1 MLTQSDP
8 LMQDQPR
15 KKLNGLVQVRFDRLS
30 ARRRTAAPNGW
41 RAWARGCVAAA
52 ALCVVGCAVG
62 PDYHKPAAQI
72 PPSFKEGADWQ
83 QAQANPQASLSSTW
97 WLDYH
102 DEQLSKL
109 VDEALQANQSII
121 AAQAAYRLAQATVSA
136 SMAALY
142 PTVSASVSGTR
153 SEGGAGAA
161 ATGIAPGV
169 NHSVTVSAAAS
180 WELDLWGQ
188 TRRQIESS
196 RASAEASDAQLAGQ
210 RLSIEASVASDYFAL
225 RQDDVDIDF
234 LRQQQ
239 QVNADILA
247 MTQASY
253 AQGGSSGDDVLIAQD
268 TLEAVIAAL
277 QATQTQ
283 REQFEHA
290 IAVLVGVPPGGFSI
304 EPRQDYVFVTPAV
317 PLSLPSQL
325 LERRYDVVTAERQA
339 AAANAKIGVAKAAFF
354 PTLDLSA
361 QGGYEHNQFAHLFS
375 LPNRF
380 WTLGPTLA
388 ETIFDGGAR
397 TAAVREARATYDEDV
412 ANYRQAVLGAFQSV
426 EDALSSWN
434 HLQQQ
439 AQAFTNIYQRT
450 QKLFDSTRAQREV
463 GAASQQSLLSEQLTL
478 LSAKQNLQDTQ
489 ASLTQSSVT
498 LIKNLGGGWQWD
510 ESHGVAAA
518 SVSTDQHTGA
528 SPAASPAAR

>member
-1 MLTQSDP
+1 M
-8 LMQDQPR
+8 
-15 KKLNGLVQVRFDRLS
+15 
-30 ARRRTAAPNGW
+30 
-41 RAWARGCVAAA
+41 AAA
-52 ALCVVGCAVG
+52 VLCVTGSAVG

-72 PPSFKEGADWQ
+72 PASFKEGADCQ
-83 QAQANPQASLSSTW
+83 RAQANPQGSVSSTW

-102 DEQLSKL
+102 AEQLSKL
-109 VDEALQANQSII
+109 VDAALQANQSII
-121 AAQAAYRLAQATVSA
+121 AAEASYRLAQATVSA
-136 SMAALY
+136 SIAALY

-153 SEGGAGAA
+153 SESGAGAA
-161 ATGIAPGV
+161 ATGIPTGV
-169 NHSVTVSAAAS
+169 SHSVTVSAAAS

-196 RASAEASDAQLAGQ
+196 RAGAQASDAQLAGQ
-210 RLSIEASVASDYFAL
+210 RLSIAASVAGDYFAL
-225 RQDDVDIDF
+225 RQADIDIDF
-234 LRQQQ
+234 LQQQQ
-239 QVNADILA
+239 QVDTDILA
-247 MTQASY
+247 MTQSSY
-253 AQGGSSGDDVLIAQD
+253 AQGGSSGDDLLIAQD
-268 TLEAVIAAL
+268 TLEAIIAAL

-283 REQFEHA
+283 REQAEHA

-304 EPRQDYVFVTPAV
+304 EPRKDYVFVTPAV

-325 LERRYDVVTAERQA
+325 LERRFDVVTAERQA

-361 QGGYEHNQFAHLFS
+361 QGGYQHNQFAHLFS

-412 ANYRQAVLGAFQSV
+412 ANYRQTVLGAFQSV
-426 EDALSSWN
+426 EDSLSSWN

-463 GAASQQSLLSEQLTL
+463 GTASQQSLLSEQLTL
-478 LSAKQNLQDTQ
+478 LLAKQNLQDTQ

-510 ESHGVAAA
+510 ESR
-518 SVSTDQHTGA
+518 GA
-528 SPAASPAAR
+528 TAASPAGPAAP

>member
-1 MLTQSDP
+1 M
-8 LMQDQPR
+8 
-15 KKLNGLVQVRFDRLS
+15 
-30 ARRRTAAPNGW
+30 
-41 RAWARGCVAAA
+41 
-52 ALCVVGCAVG
+52 GCAVG
-62 PDYHKPAAQI
+62 PDYHQPAVQI
-72 PPSFKEGADWQ
+72 PEGFKEGADWQ
-83 QAQANPQASLSSTW
+83 RAQANPQGSLSNTW
-97 WLDYH
+97 WLEYH

-109 VDEALQANQSII
+109 VDDALQANQSIL
-121 AAQAAYRLAQATVSA
+121 AAEAAYRLAQATVSA
-136 SMAALY
+136 SAAALY

-153 SEGGAGAA
+153 SESGSGAAA
-161 ATGIAPGV
+161 ATGIPPGV
-169 NHSVTVSAAAS
+169 NHAVTVSAAAS

-196 RASAEASDAQLAGQ
+196 KASAQASDAQRAGE
-210 RLSIEASVASDYFAL
+210 RLSIAASVASDYFAL
-225 RQDDVDIDF
+225 RQADMDIDF
-234 LRQQQ
+234 LQQQQ
-239 QVNADILA
+239 QVDTDILA

-268 TLEAVIAAL
+268 TLEAVIAVL

-283 REQFEHA
+283 REQYEHA

-304 EPRQDYVFVTPAV
+304 EPRKDYVFVTPAV

-339 AAANAKIGVAKAAFF
+339 AAANAKIGVAQAAFY

-397 TAAVREARATYDEDV
+397 RAAVREARATYDEDV
-412 ANYRQAVLGAFQSV
+412 ANYRQTVLAAFQSV
-426 EDALSSWN
+426 EDSLSSWN

-439 AQAFTNIYQRT
+439 AQAYTNIYQRT
-450 QKLFDSTRAQREV
+450 QKLFDSTRAQRDV
-463 GAASQQSLLSEQLTL
+463 GTASQQSLLSEQLTL
-478 LSAKQNLQDTQ
+478 LSAKQSLLDTQ
-489 ASLTQSSVT
+489 ASLTQSSVS
-498 LIKNLGGGWQWD
+498 LIKNLGGGWD
-510 ESHGVAAA
+510 RLELNL
-518 SVSTDQHTGA
+518 
-528 SPAASPAAR
+528 